1 MVRAAALALV
11 VVLLLGCGVKIGKA
25 RVSGMLKVKPM
36 FDSADPTA
44 SLDTVGIRVRI
55 PLQ

>member
-1 MVRAAALALV
+1 V